1 MSNAKRSLAAAT
13 ALVCAST
20 SYAQESPFS
29 QMVTFDDNLTDVGNT
44 GIATSGDNKQAA
56 ISIMYQQ
63 PALGPATLSCAD
75 PNLCLP
81 EANPSLSEE
90 QLLDCGEPSHRRL
103 AVEHY
108 RHPGL
113 FGLSVPKRYGPRR

>member
-13 ALVCAST
+13 TLVCAST

-29 QMVTFDDNLTDVGNT
+29 QMVAFDDNLTDVGNT

-56 ISIMYQQ
+56 ISIMSQQ
-63 PALGPATLSCAD
+63 LALKPVTPSCAD
-75 PNLCLP
+75 
-81 EANPSLSEE
+81 PSLSEE
-90 QLLDCGEPSHRRL
+90 QLLGCREPLHRRL